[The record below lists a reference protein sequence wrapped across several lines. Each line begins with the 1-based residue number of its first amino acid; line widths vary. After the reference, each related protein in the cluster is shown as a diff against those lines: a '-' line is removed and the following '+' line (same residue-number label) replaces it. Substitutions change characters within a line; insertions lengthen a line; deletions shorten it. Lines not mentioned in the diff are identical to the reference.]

1 MEKSLVFYVQRAVEE
16 KATENS
22 YISIFFDIFYKNASP
37 KEGWLYHVYFKK
49 PFAMC
54 CFVCQ
59 LCGSQKRHVKQ
70 LVFLKDCQV
79 ILNFVGFKT

>member
-1 MEKSLVFYVQRAVEE
+1 MEKNLAFYVQWAVEE

-49 PFAMC
+49 PFAIMLLRVSAMW
-54 CFVCQ
+54 F
-59 LCGSQKRHVKQ
+59 SEETY
-70 LVFLKDCQV
+70 
-79 ILNFVGFKT
+79 KTIRISKGLSSDLEFCRF